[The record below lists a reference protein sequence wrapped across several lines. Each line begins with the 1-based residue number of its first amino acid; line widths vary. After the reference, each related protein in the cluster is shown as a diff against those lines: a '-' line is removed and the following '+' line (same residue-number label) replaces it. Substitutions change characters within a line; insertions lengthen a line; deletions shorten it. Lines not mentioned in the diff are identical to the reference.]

1 MGEPSAGANPTIA
14 LGCSELGG
22 VTGQRKKTTR
32 KRKKKKIEER
42 KGRELGRMEKTWKE
56 NHSTSYFLYNEVVLS
71 RADIELTLVG
81 LLLRGYGMSR
91 RHDLLTM
98 PPCRCS

>member
-1 MGEPSAGANPTIA
+1 
-14 LGCSELGG
+14 
-22 VTGQRKKTTR
+22 
-32 KRKKKKIEER
+32 
-42 KGRELGRMEKTWKE
+42 MEKTWKE